1 MKNKPFRIAMLATL
15 VIFAVIS
22 AFVIFN
28 QKDQDVISTSDEFPP
43 IEGQPTMGNSE
54 SVVQVVEFGDFKCP
68 SCKAW
73 GESIYPQLIKDYVET
88 DKISFSYINVLF
100 HGKESELASLAAESV
115 YKMDPSSYWD
125 FQKRLYEEQPTQ
137 NRDGKWVTIEKLL
150 EVAAETTEVDLEE
163 LETELNE
170 RTMQEEVDLDA
181 ELVREFDVQFTPSI
195 MVNGTMLEDPFDYDA
210 IKSLIDEGLEDNQ

>member
-100 HGKESELASLAAESV
+100 HGKESEPV
-115 YKMDPSSYWD
+115 SYTH
-125 FQKRLYEEQPTQ
+125 LTLPT
-137 NRDGKWVTIEKLL
+137 NR
-150 EVAAETTEVDLEE
+150 EV
-163 LETELNE
+163 
-170 RTMQEEVDLDA
+170 
-181 ELVREFDVQFTPSI
+181 
-195 MVNGTMLEDPFDYDA
+195 
-210 IKSLIDEGLEDNQ
+210 